1 MVKVTRLSNKT
12 YEETSEFYRSHEWRS
27 CRREFLKNNL
37 SRECS
42 YCKIELNEEIE
53 DRKLNVDHI
62 KPLKYYWDLR
72 IDHSNLQIV
81 CHACNKMK
89 GSFKNP
95 EQGQKNWWAL
105 NYGSSKY
112 ENKRGYYKWLY
123 KKKI

>member
-1 MVKVTRLSNKT
+1 MVTITRLSNKT
-12 YEETSEFYRSHEWRS
+12 NQEASEFYRSHEWRS

-37 SRECS
+37 SRECV
-42 YCKIELNEEIE
+42 YCKIELNENN
-53 DRKLNVDHI
+53 KLNVDHI

-81 CHACNKMK
+81 CKECNLKK
-89 GSFKNP
+89 GSFTNP
-95 EQGQKNWWAL
+95 EQGAKNWWGL

-112 ENKRGYYKWLY
+112 QNKRGYYKWLY